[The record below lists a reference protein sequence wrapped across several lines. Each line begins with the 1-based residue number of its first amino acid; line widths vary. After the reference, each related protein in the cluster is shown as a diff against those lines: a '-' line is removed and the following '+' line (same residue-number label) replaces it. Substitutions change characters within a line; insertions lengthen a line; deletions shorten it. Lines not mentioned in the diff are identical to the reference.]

1 MLIPTWPA
9 WPGTAGCP
17 AVIEKRFKKF
27 LAELQAEHRLR
38 RTRTFG
44 PAEPGFIRL
53 NGREILNLSSNDYM
67 GLSRHPQCAR
77 RAGEY
82 ARAWGTG
89 AGSSRLICGTLDIH
103 SALETRLAGLKGS
116 QAALIVGSGFMTNS
130 QVLAA
135 LLDARILEAAPLV
148 FSDKLNHASMHQG
161 CQLAGIRQIRFRHLD
176 MNHLADLLA
185 KHAASPG
192 PRFILSETVFS
203 MDGDRAD
210 VPALAGLAEKHGA
223 FLYLDEAHAMG
234 VLGPGGLGLAAGVA
248 MDQSLVMGTFS
259 KGLGSYGGYVCC
271 SETIREYLVNRSP
284 GFIFSTALPPPV
296 LGAVDAALDL
306 MPDMDQARQDLQAT
320 AAWLRQSLGR
330 AGLGTGTSSTQIV
343 PVMIGQSDRALA
355 ASQALEEAGVLAVA
369 VRPPT
374 VPEGTSRLRLSL
386 TAAHSRPAVE
396 KAGEIIIQVLG
407 SLA

>member
-1 MLIPTWPA
+1 
-9 WPGTAGCP
+9 
-17 AVIEKRFKKF
+17 
-27 LAELQAEHRLR
+27 
-38 RTRTFG
+38 
-44 PAEPGFIRL
+44 
-53 NGREILNLSSNDYM
+53 
-67 GLSRHPQCAR
+67 
-77 RAGEY
+77 
-82 ARAWGTG
+82 
-89 AGSSRLICGTLDIH
+89 
-103 SALETRLAGLKGS
+103 
-116 QAALIVGSGFMTNS
+116 
-130 QVLAA
+130 
-135 LLDARILEAAPLV
+135 
-148 FSDKLNHASMHQG
+148 
-161 CQLAGIRQIRFRHLD
+161 
-176 MNHLADLLA
+176 
-185 KHAASPG
+185 
-192 PRFILSETVFS
+192 
-203 MDGDRAD
+203 
-210 VPALAGLAEKHGA
+210 LAGLAEKHGA

-234 VLGPGGLGLAAGVA
+234 VLGPGGLGLAAGLA

-306 MPDMDQARQDLQAT
+306 LPDMDQARQDLQAT